1 LFFKFKFSASSDALQ
16 KARKVVFLEEDSIR
30 KEYMT
35 KLYEI
40 INQEAGKPET
50 LSQGFGEFTTLLD
63 EKERYFKKMKLII
76 QTENPVS
83 P

>member
-1 LFFKFKFSASSDALQ
+1 
-16 KARKVVFLEEDSIR
+16 
-30 KEYMT
+30 MT